1 MKNIFLS
8 IAAIGAFAFAG
19 CGGKEENSSAPKG
32 MMMLDLSIYGKN
44 ITMNVLD
51 TSILTNG
58 QLSIEDIGGTLRVKV
73 GKTFQVDIKEGAG
86 DMATKKDVDIKQ
98 NEVYQLDT
106 MVVDQPEGIIY
117 CWHMKGATAS
127 DDPNKS
133 IYEYRVF
140 STMKAGDVTYEV
152 EDVAGEIFNRDAAMK
167 MLDAAK
173 SIKAKEAKKPDA

>member
-8 IAAIGAFAFAG
+8 IAVIGTFAFIG
-19 CGGKEENSSAPKG
+19 CGGKEDNNSTPKG
-32 MMMLDLSIYGKN
+32 MMMLDLSQYGKN
-44 ITMNVLD
+44 ITINVPDSVAGPLSVED
-51 TSILTNG
+51 MGGILR
-58 QLSIEDIGGTLRVKV
+58 IAV
-73 GKTFQVDIKEGAG
+73 GKNFQVDIKEGMG

-106 MVVDQPEGIIY
+106 MVVDQPDGIIY

-127 DDPNKS
+127 DDLNKS
-133 IYEYRVF
+133 IYEYRIF
-140 STMKAGDVTYEV
+140 SIVKVGEITYEV
-152 EDVAGEIFNRDAAMK
+152 EDVAGEVFGRDAAMK